1 MKLLIKNSVIID
13 QNSAFHQQKKDVL
26 IEDGQIVK
34 IADKITN
41 KDKIE
46 EVSSDNLHVSV
57 GWMDIGTQLGEPGLE
72 HRETFDSAVNAA
84 RAGGFTSLAPFPN
97 TIPVL
102 QNKAAITV
110 LKEVAKKMSVHIYP
124 VAALTKDC
132 AGTEITEMYDLFLS
146 GAVAFSDGLKSVQH
160 NGVFLNALN
169 YVKAFDGIIIHFPQD
184 AYLSKDGQM
193 HEGFT
198 STISGMKGVPEMA
211 ETIMVQRDL
220 ALNQYAA
227 SKLVFYGV
235 SSEESLKLIK
245 SSGQKNVKCV
255 LPYLNLLYDDSNLA
269 EFDSNLKVAPPLRS
283 AANKN
288 KLIKAIQSDTIHAI
302 ASNHYPLDEESKK
315 LEFTYAKFGAS
326 GIETVFSALNTALR
340 NKVKTEDLIEKMT
353 AGPRS
358 VLNITSP
365 KIEVGTQAEL
375 TIFDP
380 DLTWT
385 FNKSLSLSK
394 NNPFLGKTLTGKVIG
409 TVVKGKFFR
418 N

>member
-1 MKLLIKNSVIID
+1 M
-13 QNSAFHQQKKDVL
+13 
-26 IEDGQIVK
+26 
-34 IADKITN
+34 
-41 KDKIE
+41 
-46 EVSSDNLHVSV
+46 
-57 GWMDIGTQLGEPGLE
+57 
-72 HRETFDSAVNAA
+72 
-84 RAGGFTSLAPFPN
+84 
-97 TIPVL
+97 
-102 QNKAAITV
+102 
-110 LKEVAKKMSVHIYP
+110 
-124 VAALTKDC
+124 
-132 AGTEITEMYDLFLS
+132 
-146 GAVAFSDGLKSVQH
+146 
-160 NGVFLNALN
+160 
-169 YVKAFDGIIIHFPQD
+169 
-184 AYLSKDGQM
+184 
-193 HEGFT
+193 
-198 STISGMKGVPEMA
+198 
-211 ETIMVQRDL
+211 
-220 ALNQYAA
+220 
-227 SKLVFYGV
+227 
-235 SSEESLKLIK
+235 
-245 SSGQKNVKCV
+245 KCV

-380 DLTWT
+380 ELSWT